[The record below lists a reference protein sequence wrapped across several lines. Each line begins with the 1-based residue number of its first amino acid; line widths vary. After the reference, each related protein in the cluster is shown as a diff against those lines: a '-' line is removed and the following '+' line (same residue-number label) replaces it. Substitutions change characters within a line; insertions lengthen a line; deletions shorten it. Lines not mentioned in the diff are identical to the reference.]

1 MGYISVNITNIDI
14 PNSFKVYVK
23 PDGGHSKPYPILGD
37 TWVDY
42 GVLVG
47 VPIYPAGTTEIWM
60 SGSTYDFQY
69 GTTYWVKLVEF
80 DYPERYVIRNIRIF
94 DAAAFGITP
103 FVSPTRTPSNTIT
116 PSVSRTPSIT
126 RSTTIS
132 ITPTR
137 SLSASPPAV
146 PSISRTPSISITP
159 SISLSSSKDAMPS
172 QSNSRTP
179 SISLSNTRTPSI
191 TPTNAISLVRF
202 DSISNDIATMGVQ
215 HPNGR
220 IFTITFDY
228 TTKAYCDNNW
238 SMGSDPVNSST
249 YLYYSINGG
258 STWNQVVNAYA
269 EANVSGGTY
278 PIDKSDSQEVT
289 GSFTLTGITNV
300 NQVKI
305 RAAYDCAWGSQNAQN
320 GSAEVIIHSV
330 SVNIGD
336 AAIVCDNRYYS
347 ECPNVPIIDCLGV
360 PLSPSPTPTITPSIS
375 QSVTPTPEV
384 IKILMINQSGG
395 VETSI
400 LDVKV
405 DGVSLFDVGP
415 LDFPIWPGDRTT
427 GRSRLATGMHDVS
440 VHIQGYSSGRK
451 RLTFTDSLGTEY
463 CEYLNLGESQVIFR
477 NIYLN
482 QAGTYN
488 PFDGGNISGYII
500 FYSGGDCPPPPSP
513 SNSKT
518 PSITR
523 SPRPSG
529 TPGRSETPTPTSSPT
544 KFAYNVLIYA
554 CDQNYTCRRP
564 AVGSAGIVNST
575 PLIVGYYYNYTD
587 YIFYISS
594 ESSSFNGDVVNINST
609 GFSDC
614 NNACVG

>member
-1 MGYISVNITNIDI
+1 MGYISVNITNIEI

-23 PDGGHSKPYPILGD
+23 PDGGYSKPYPILGD

-94 DAAAFGITP
+94 DAKIFGVIP
-103 FVSPTRTPSNTIT
+103 SVSPSRSPSHTIT
-116 PSVSRTPSIT
+116 PSVSRTPSPMPSIT
-126 RSTTIS
+126 RTPFHT
-132 ITPTR
+132 ITP
-137 SLSASPPAV
+137 SASPPAASSS
-146 PSISRTPSISITP
+146 PSSTRTPN
-159 SISLSSSKDAMPS
+159 ISL
-172 QSNSRTP
+172 
-179 SISLSNTRTPSI
+179 LNTRTPSI

-220 IFTITFDY
+220 IFRITFDY

-258 STWNQVVNAYA
+258 ATWNQVVDAYA

-278 PIDKSDSQEVT
+278 PIDESDSQEVN

-320 GSAEVIIHSV
+320 GSAEVVISSV

-336 AAIVCDNRYYS
+336 AVIVCDNRYIS
-347 ECPNVPIIDCLGV
+347 ECPEIPKIDCMGI
-360 PLSPSPTPTITPSIS
+360 PLTPSVTPS
-375 QSVTPTPEV
+375 RTPSVTKSVTPTPEV
-384 IKILMINQSGG
+384 IKIFIDNQSGG

-400 LDVKV
+400 SDVKV
-405 DGVSLFDVGP
+405 DGVSLFDVNP
-415 LDFPIWPGDRTT
+415 LDFPIWPGDKTA
-427 GRSRLATGMHDVS
+427 GRSRLATGVHDVT
-440 VHIQGYSSGRK
+440 VYIQGYSSGRK
-451 RLTFTDSLGTEY
+451 RLTFTDSLGAEY
-463 CEYLNLGESQVIFR
+463 CEYLNLGESEVIFR

-488 PFDGGNISGYII
+488 PYGGGNISGYII
-500 FYSGGDCPPPPSP
+500 FYSGGECPPPPSP
-513 SNSKT
+513 SNSRT
-518 PSITR
+518 PSISR
-523 SPRPSG
+523 SPQPSG
-529 TPGRSETPTPTSSPT
+529 TPGRTVTPTPTISPT

-554 CDQNYTCRRP
+554 CDQNYTCRMP
-564 AVGSAGIVNST
+564 AVGNARIVNSI
-575 PLIVGYYYNYTD
+575 PLIVGYYYKYD
-587 YIFYISS
+587 DFVLYISS
-594 ESSSFNGDVVNINST
+594 ESSTINGDIVEITSM
-609 GFSDC
+609 GFSSC